1 MNGTWLRCMPDAEEK
16 TSNQPESPSSE
27 SLDLGILLYQE
38 HWTNDDTDCRHRSL
52 GRYFIFL
59 PVA

>member
-1 MNGTWLRCMPDAEEK
+1 MPDAEEK